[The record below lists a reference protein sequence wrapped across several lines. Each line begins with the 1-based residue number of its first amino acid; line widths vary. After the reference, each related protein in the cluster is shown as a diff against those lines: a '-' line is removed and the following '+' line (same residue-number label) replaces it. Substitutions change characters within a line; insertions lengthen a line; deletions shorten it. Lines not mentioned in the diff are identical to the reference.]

1 MNYIAEIR
9 AFYDWKQT
17 NKLTADAQ
25 ALWHTLMHINN
36 KCAVCIDGEW
46 LWRVEFRVSNQTLLS
61 YLEFSRTQLDRMRN
75 DLIQR
80 GRIRYRKGKGN
91 QCGTYQMIP
100 FNTQYVA
107 QTVTQ
112 PGTQTGTQLWRK
124 QVLLNNNNLT
134 PSSIERSCASHP
146 RFVPP
151 TLDEVRAYCLER
163 KNQIDPTAFVDYYQA
178 RGWKLSSGQAMR
190 DWRAAVRT
198 WEKRERPSGWGK
210 PTKPSAPADFQP
222 SSERIQKSGE
232 WLDQF
237 LASQEQE
244 THHQLQ
250 EDHKKEPPS
259 NDRETACPMWH

>member
-1 MNYIAEIR
+1 MPRPGLLLYFDILPALDVLPAATVGELLLAALHYAQDGAEPDFEDNALTFAW
-9 AFYDWKQT
+9 AFLKPAIDRDGAAYDEKQ
-17 NKLTADAQ
+17 
-25 ALWHTLMHINN
+25 
-36 KCAVCIDGEW
+36 
-46 LWRVEFRVSNQTLLS
+46 
-61 YLEFSRTQLDRMRN
+61 
-75 DLIQR
+75 QR
-80 GRIRYRKGKGN
+80 GDWLTYCRKCKRDRVDALDFETWRQRTDN
-91 QCGTYQMIP
+91 GTLRLVDA
-100 FNTQYVA
+100 T
-107 QTVTQ
+107 
-112 PGTQTGTQLWRK
+112 L
-124 QVLLNNNNLT
+124 
-134 PSSIERSCASHP
+134 PSTTTFTDTTTSPTKRGSAPRP

-163 KNQIDPTAFVDYYQA
+163 RNQIDPTAFVDYYQA
-178 RGWKLSSGQAMR
+178 RGWKLNGGQAMR

-250 EDHKKEPPS
+250 EDHKKEPPP
-259 NDRETACPMWH
+259 NDRETAHPLPGDGS